1 MNLFRTEFRSELLG
15 KHLSVE
21 DRKQVKETGL
31 LGGNIDII
39 IKLQFFTIFP
49 FLGEEKVRSVLGD
62 LTKSDELL
70 KKAVIPKR
78 PLSDRRSHGT
88 SAGTSGNSRSKS
100 PERGHRNKNYG
111 RGNKRGSRGKSGGGN
126 AKRAKP
132 DAESEDDAPPPP
144 SSKDKRKSSG
154 NARGKNNSKKG
165 ECPSSFSE
173 AWPSFFSSY
182 AMMLIT
188 TVGLCL
194 DNLPTL
200 DMLPLGGRLRHCVQ
214 NWKIVCQNSWV
225 LGVVENGYK
234 IPLKFPPYQ
243 RNPPTN
249 PSVSGPAYDVLVQEA
264 IGLKAKEA
272 VSVVDHIPG
281 EYISSYFAVP
291 KPRSPGKFRPILN
304 LKYFNKYVKKYKFTM
319 ESLANVRDWIR
330 PGAWCTG
337 LDLKDAFPHISMHKD
352 SRKYLRFSWLGQL
365 LQWDALPFGLTC
377 SPRVITKVIK
387 PIMAF
392 LRATWAILISIYID
406 DMLIQAS
413 TRDKVI
419 LHTQLVMLTMMAL
432 GWSFNWEKS
441 VLTPS
446 QKVTHLG
453 FILDTVAMTITC
465 PQDKVTKLQGRCLI
479 ALRNQCLT
487 VHDLERLLGTMES
500 VRPSTPLASLHYR
513 HLQRQLIV
521 AKRHVRRPRKLIHLT
536 QRSLTNLKWWV
547 SPAGFAGNCSTFLRE
562 PSPTLEIWSDANMV
576 MGGARCSRG
585 RWLQRAWTPSEMELD
600 PHINLLELRAA
611 KEGLSLA
618 SPGDMVRLHLDS
630 TTACSY
636 IRRQGGTRSLSL
648 SREACL
654 LWTQALSN
662 NITLLTPHWL
672 SSKDNAEADFLT
684 RNKLSQ
690 WEFRLAQGLF
700 QQILETFQ
708 VSPTLDAFASMATAQ
723 LPRYMTWY
731 PDTEAVARD
740 ALLHKWDP
748 VTYLFPPVPLM
759 LKVLQRVRDQ
769 KIRAVLVCPH
779 WPTSMWWPLVLDMM
793 VEPLLPL
800 PYYQQAL
807 VTVDGGP
814 VQPYMEPLVAIHLSG
829 SNMS

>member
-1 MNLFRTEFRSELLG
+1 M
-15 KHLSVE
+15 E
-21 DRKQVKETGL
+21 DRKQVKATGL
-31 LGGNIDII
+31 LGG
-39 IKLQFFTIFP
+39 
-49 FLGEEKVRSVLGD
+49 EEKVKSVLGD

-78 PLSDRRSHGT
+78 PLNDRRSQGS

-100 PERGHRNKNYG
+100 PERGNRNKNYG
-111 RGNKRGSRGKSGGGN
+111 RGNNKRGNKGKSGGGY
-126 AKRAKP
+126 AKKARP
-132 DAESEDDAPPPP
+132 DHDSEDDAPPPN
-144 SSKDKRKSSG
+144 SKDKRKPSG

-173 AWPSFFSSY
+173 AWPSFFSTY
-182 AMMLIT
+182 AMMLVT
-188 TVGLCL
+188 TVGLLL
-194 DNLPTL
+194 DNIPTL

-214 NWKIVCQNSWV
+214 NWRIICQNSWV
-225 LGVVENGYK
+225 LGVVEYGYK
-234 IPLKFPPYQ
+234 IPLKFPPFQ

-264 IGLKAKEA
+264 IGLKTKEA
-272 VSVVDHIPG
+272 VSVVDHCPG

-441 VLTPS
+441 VLIPS
-446 QKVTHLG
+446 QTVTHLG
-453 FILDTVAMTITC
+453 FNLDTVAMIITC
-465 PQDKVTKLQGRCLI
+465 PQAKVTKLKDRCLI
-479 ALRNQCLT
+479 ALRNQCIT
-487 VHDLERLLGTMES
+487 VHDLERMLGTMES

-521 AKRHVRRPRKLIHLT
+521 AKRYVRRPRKLINLS
-536 QRSLTNLKWWV
+536 QRSLTNLRWWV

-576 MGGARCSRG
+576 MGGARSSRG
-585 RWLQRAWTPSEMELD
+585 RWMQRAWTPSEMELD

-611 KEGLSLA
+611 REGLTLA
-618 SPGDMVRLHLDS
+618 SPGDTVRLHLDS

-654 LWTQALSN
+654 LWTQAVSN

-690 WEFRLAQGLF
+690 WEFRLGQGLF
-700 QQILETFQ
+700 HMILETFHI
-708 VSPTLDAFASMATAQ
+708 SPTLDAFASMATAQ

-731 PDTEAVARD
+731 PDREAVARD
-740 ALLHKWDP
+740 ALLHRWDP

-807 VTVDGGP
+807 ETVDGGQ